1 MEKTYREKIRWLLKY
16 CSEYDGHEY
25 MYDEHVR
32 EDRFDISLHIEK
44 DILEC
49 MKTARIVVLTGDA
62 GDGKSRVLNRIQT
75 ELKEAGEETRW
86 EYTNDFSA
94 LSREEKN
101 GILTKIEAVLEKDA
115 SHRLMIA
122 ANSGIF
128 MSEIMNF
135 RRGLFKKLENS
146 REAVIVDFSR
156 RNLASEQGD
165 FFHIVTSYF
174 DIGGCRVC
182 DGCSVGQDQCPF
194 TDNLKKI
201 TENGEEGDRRRR
213 QLRTVYDGLFLKG
226 IHVTF
231 RDLLSTLSYMITR
244 GLTCEQLEQM
254 GPEERK
260 EQLSYYNNLFTYDK
274 NSSRLLMELRSLDP
288 ARRDHRAD
296 RKIFYEAI
304 GNQIEKEQQRGK
316 FKSLIREMYFDSP
329 DRLLE
334 GGETE
339 GCSLLNMEYIREYLT
354 VIRRL
359 KEEGF
364 LDAADEYHHILW
376 KFELGINRIFSPE
389 RSDAQLVLFDS
400 PLIISPRVRIEH
412 EAGDELQI
420 YFCTR
425 EFYGERK
432 ERIPVSDLSSFLC
445 VSVVDRGDG
454 GEAFEE
460 KMAVDYEL
468 FRQIMMASESRYDAN
483 ILNKADDMRL
493 KQFISR
499 TFQHLSSGKR
509 IRVKWLGDAQSRY
522 LPFELYPVRQIGI
535 RNRNDRAGAGKTYRV
550 GRG

>member
-1 MEKTYREKIRWLLKY
+1 MQKTYKEKIQWLLKY

-25 MYDEHVR
+25 MYDERIR
-32 EDRFDISLHIEK
+32 EDKFDISLHIEK

-49 MKTARIVVLTGDA
+49 MKTARIVVMTGDA
-62 GDGKSRVLNRIQT
+62 GDGKSRVLSRIQA
-75 ELKEAGEETRW
+75 ELKEVGEETLW

-94 LSREEKN
+94 LSKEEKN
-101 GILTKIEAVLEKDA
+101 SILTKIEAVLEKDA
-115 SHRLMIA
+115 SHHLLIA

-135 RRGLFKKLENS
+135 RRGLFKKLQNS
-146 REAVIVDFSR
+146 QEAVIVDFSR

-165 FFHIVTSYF
+165 FFRIINLYF
-174 DIGGCRVC
+174 DNGECQACHGCRV
-182 DGCSVGQDQCPF
+182 SQDQCPF
-194 TDNLKKI
+194 IDNLKKI
-201 TENGEEGDRRRR
+201 TENGEAGDSRRR
-213 QLRTVYDGLFLKG
+213 QLRTVYHGVFLKG

-254 GPEERK
+254 PPEERN
-260 EQLSYYNNLFTYDK
+260 EQMSYYNNLFTYDR

-288 ARRDHRAD
+288 ARRDHKTD
-296 RKIFYEAI
+296 REIFYETI
-304 GNQIEKEQQRGK
+304 GNQMEDKLQRGR
-316 FKSLIREMYFDSP
+316 FKSLIRKMYFDSP

-334 GGETE
+334 GEETE
-339 GCSLLNMEYIREYLT
+339 GYSLLNMEYIREYLT
-354 VIRRL
+354 VIRKL

-364 LDAADEYHHILW
+364 LDAADEYHYILW
-376 KFELGINRIFSPE
+376 KFELGINRIFNPE

-425 EFYGERK
+425 EFYGERR
-432 ERIPVSDLSSFLC
+432 ERVPVSDINSFLC

-454 GEAFEE
+454 GEIFQE

-468 FRQIMMASESRYDAN
+468 FRQIMMAAESRYEAG

-493 KQFISR
+493 KQFISK
-499 TFQHLSSGKR
+499 TFQHLSSGRR

-535 RNRNDRAGAGKTYRV
+535 RERNGERNVGKTYRV